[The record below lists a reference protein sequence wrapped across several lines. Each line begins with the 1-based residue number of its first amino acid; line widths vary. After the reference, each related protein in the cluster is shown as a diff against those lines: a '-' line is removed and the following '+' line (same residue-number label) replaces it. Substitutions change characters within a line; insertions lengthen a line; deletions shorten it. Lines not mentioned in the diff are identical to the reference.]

1 MIWRTELAI
10 RHRLWQISS
19 KNKNDS
25 SSGRLE
31 FFFLILNHRNTSSV
45 ALKSYVVSDFMVKH
59 FFTKAKVSKL
69 QNYRGQMVKKRL
81 DLGCELWGETNMV
94 KEKVVKEKVKLKLWA
109 GRWD

>member
-10 RHRLWQISS
+10 RHIIWQISS
-19 KNKNDS
+19 NNKNDS

-81 DLGCELWGETNMV
+81 DLRCELWGETNMV
-94 KEKVVKEKVKLKLWA
+94 KEKVVKEKVVK
-109 GRWD
+109 